1 MADDKP
7 PVQNSEESK
16 DAAAR
21 GDVGVRGPRDESY
34 CIVKCSRADTGVS
47 ADTTLIKD
55 IAEGLNKAY
64 NRKTLSVRVPDSFA
78 HTKLKDA
85 QLEI

>member
-21 GDVGVRGPRDESY
+21 GDVDVVGPAEESY
-34 CIVKCSRADTGVS
+34 CIVKCSRAGTGVS
-47 ADTTLIKD
+47 ADTTLIED
-55 IAEGLNKAY
+55 IAEGLNTGY
-64 NRKTLSVRVPDSFA
+64 DRKSLKVRIPDSFA
-78 HTKLKDA
+78 HT
-85 QLEI
+85 